1 MKVKE
6 LIEILQGLD
15 GELTVYVEA
24 DHGQT
29 PEQCSGAL
37 EYYNKNTEDEPNP
50 YYLESAMPVELR
62 EGETHEMDWCFWGD
76 ISKLDKHV
84 IVFA

>member
-6 LIEILQGLD
+6 LIEQLQKLD

-37 EYYNKNTEDEPNP
+37 EYYNKDTENNHNP
-50 YYLESAMPVELR
+50 YYLESAMPVDLD
-62 EGETHEMDWCFWGD
+62 EGETHEEDWCFEGD